1 MKKIKVCY
9 VISTLQNCGPVNILY
24 GIVSNMDFEKFD
36 ITILTFNPEKQDSRI
51 EDFYSLPLAVVK
63 LTETKHL
70 SPLQIFIRLKYEVN
84 KINPDVLHGH
94 CPGSMMMI
102 PFLGKKYHKVF
113 TPHNFPGKHI
123 RLIYGF
129 KKGIVVEL
137 IHNLMIGR
145 YERVICCSES
155 VLAAYNRPDDKRF
168 LAIPNGTSM
177 PMWKRNL
184 FEKQS

>member
-24 GIVSNMDFEKFD
+24 GIVSNMDFDKFD

-70 SPLQIFIRLKYEVN
+70 GLLQIFTRLKCEIN

-102 PFLGKKYHKVF
+102 PF
-113 TPHNFPGKHI
+113 
-123 RLIYGF
+123 
-129 KKGIVVEL
+129 
-137 IHNLMIGR
+137 
-145 YERVICCSES
+145 
-155 VLAAYNRPDDKRF
+155 
-168 LAIPNGTSM
+168 
-177 PMWKRNL
+177 
-184 FEKQS
+184 